1 MHRSVRI
8 LAATLLALAG
18 LQLVA
23 PVTVAAPA
31 EAGQLLQLRASAN
44 KVPFGKQFDL
54 TATVQDVPPGS
65 AVNFYASH
73 AGARTSL
80 GTAVTDGQGRA
91 SVLVQPST
99 SASYTAA
106 LASNETVE
114 SASVPVGVAP
124 LLTVEPHKRIATVW
138 VFSASA
144 KPAVDGIRVQLQR
157 RVGKKWTK
165 VQKAVTKRGVFEF
178 TLSVPAGSSKWRLVS
193 LDSANYA
200 AAVSQVRT
208 VSG

>member
-1 MHRSVRI
+1 MNDAGGTTPTQPFGQPVEPPEEEGGGESFASR
-8 LAATLLALAG
+8 LALAQRAGG
-18 LQLVA
+18 L
-23 PVTVAAPA
+23 
-31 EAGQLLQLRASAN
+31 
-44 KVPFGKQFDL
+44 
-54 TATVQDVPPGS
+54 
-65 AVNFYASH
+65 
-73 AGARTSL
+73 
-80 GTAVTDGQGRA
+80 
-91 SVLVQPST
+91 
-99 SASYTAA
+99 
-106 LASNETVE
+106 
-114 SASVPVGVAP
+114 VAP

-138 VFSASA
+138 VFSASV

-165 VQKAVTKRGVFEF
+165 DQKAVTKRGVFEF